1 MADRNGYI
9 GRAPS
14 DSSVVVARQTFQ
26 PTGITTTFTFASGYT
41 IGYLDVF
48 FNGAKQIE
56 GQDYDANNGSTFDVS
71 GGGAQSGDVIEAVAY
86 KAFNVSNVKDAPGD
100 FTVGNN
106 LTVVGTISG
115 DGSALTGV
123 AGGKFSANDTGISTT
138 TSVGIGTTNATGA
151 ADSNNTAVLNVG
163 VVTANFFYGN
173 GGGLTGIAGTEN
185 IITGTAAT
193 FTNVVKVGTAITLDA
208 TSGII
213 TAVNG
218 FVGPLTGTASLAS
231 NLTGTPDITVRNITG
246 VAATFTGVL
255 TYEDVTSVDSVG
267 IVTARGGVELG
278 AAGVGGTIT
287 ATGNAQFVG
296 IASAT
301 AFAGYDYLRAPFSS
315 RVDFTVTVASK
326 TAAHRYNGTGSG
338 NAYLIDGV
346 QAPFLT
352 LTPGRTYRFVHD
364 NTGSHPLKFYLE
376 ADKTT
381 LYSTGVTFDDAY
393 TEIVVSDSTPQ
404 VLHYQ
409 CTNHGY
415 MGNAVNTNS
424 NVAATQSAGISTE
437 AATPSNAVV
446 SLNLSNAQDHKV
458 TATGICTITTTAAG
472 TEGESHTVRIVNS
485 GIATV
490 GFSTYFLFPSGSAPV
505 LPTADGAI
513 SLISF
518 TVHDS
523 VGAGCTQLLAGA
535 SVNYS

>member
-41 IGYLDVF
+41 IGYFDVF
-48 FNGAKQIE
+48 LNGAKQIE

-71 GGGAQSGDVIEAVAY
+71 GGGATNGDVIEAVAY
-86 KAFNVSNVKDAPGD
+86 KAFNVSAIKDAPGD

-106 LTVVGTISG
+106 LTVAGNATISGTISG

-151 ADSNNTAVLNVG
+151 ADSNNTAILNVG

-173 GGGLTGIAGTEN
+173 GSGLTGIAGTEN

-218 FVGPLTGTASLAS
+218 FVGPLTGAVTGDVTGTASLAS

-255 TYEDVTSVDSVG
+255 TYDDVTNVDSLG
-267 IVTARGGVELG
+267 IVTARSGVELG
-278 AAGVGGTIT
+278 AAGVGGTFSATGFGSLEGGLNVAGIVT
-287 ATGNAQFVG
+287 ATSFSGDGSALTGLAVG
-296 IASAT
+296 
-301 AFAGYDYLRAPFSS
+301 LN
-315 RVDFTVTVASK
+315 
-326 TAAHRYNGTGSG
+326 TAAASVSG
-338 NAYLIDGV
+338 IV
-346 QAPFLT
+346 
-352 LTPGRTYRFVHD
+352 
-364 NTGSHPLKFYLE
+364 
-376 ADKTT
+376 TT
-381 LYSTGVTFDDAY
+381 LD
-393 TEIVVSDSTPQ
+393 
-404 VLHYQ
+404 
-409 CTNHGY
+409 
-415 MGNAVNTNS
+415 
-424 NVAATQSAGISTE
+424 
-437 AATPSNAVV
+437 
-446 SLNLSNAQDHKV
+446 LSSAQDHKLTV
-458 TATGICTITTTAAG
+458 SGISTITVKGG
-472 TEGESHTVRIVNS
+472 TEGESHTVRIINS
-485 GIATV
+485 GITTV
-490 GFSTYFLFPSGSAPV
+490 GFSTFFLFPSGADPSM
-505 LPTADGAI
+505 PTADGAI

-518 TVHDS
+518 TVNR
-523 VGAGCTQLLAGA
+523 VGAGGTQLLAGA
-535 SVNYS
+535 ALNYS